1 MIPVKGGGLM
11 RQLWEDIKYTP
22 YVSEVLNFF
31 RKGDLVLLF
40 LCLLTS
46 GFGCL
51 VVASATNHNGT
62 LRYLVIQ
69 AVAVVLGAVAYIL
82 VSAVS
87 ADFLAEHRMALVAF
101 NTFMLL
107 LLLTPFGED
116 YNSGNRSW
124 LVLPLMPMAIQP
136 AEFCKITYVIIM
148 ASVLNARQNS
158 ISSHQAVFH
167 MAWHLAM
174 VAGLNIVI
182 SGDVGVSLIFIF
194 MFAMMAMTAGV
205 HWGWF
210 ALAGGFVA
218 VAAPIAWFADLVPN
232 YMKERII
239 SLFDHSIDPE
249 GLDPRYQIVR
259 SLLSLNGGGLTG
271 QGLFNGNRT
280 QVGALPAQ
288 HTDFVFSAIGEELG
302 FLGCMLTVVLLAL
315 IIVRCIWVGMKSKD
329 FLRRMICFGVAATLI
344 FQCLMNIG
352 MNVELLPIIGLTL
365 PFISYGGSSIVSLF
379 AMMGLVS
386 GVHARPEPKPHERY
400 IQQPP
405 ELTRWY

>member
-1 MIPVKGGGLM
+1 M
-11 RQLWEDIKYTP
+11 RQLWEKLRYTP
-22 YVSEVLNFF
+22 YVSEVLHFLK
-31 RKGDLVLLF
+31 KGDLVLLF

-46 GFGCL
+46 AYGCL
-51 VVASATNHNGT
+51 IVASTTNHNGT
-62 LRYLVIQ
+62 LRYVVIQ
-69 AVAVVLGAVAYIL
+69 AIAVVLGMVMYVL
-82 VSAVS
+82 VSAIS
-87 ADFLAEHRMALVAF
+87 ADFIAEHRNLLVAF
-101 NTFMLL
+101 NCFMLF

-124 LVLPLMPMAIQP
+124 LVFPFLPMAIQP

-148 ASVLNARQNS
+148 ASVMSAHQNRLS
-158 ISSHQAVFH
+158 NWRSVMHMVFH
-167 MAWHLAM
+167 LGL
-174 VAGLNIVI
+174 VAGLNVVI
-182 SGDVGVSLIFIF
+182 SGDVGVSLIFVFIF
-194 MFAMMAMTAGV
+194 IMMAMCGGV

-210 ALAGGFVA
+210 ALAGGAVA
-218 VAAPIAWFADLVPN
+218 VAAPIAWNLDLVPN

-280 QVGALPAQ
+280 QIGALPAQ

-302 FLGCMLTVVLLAL
+302 FLGCMLTVVLLLL
-315 IIVRCIWVGMKSKD
+315 IIVRCIWVGMRSPD

-344 FQCLMNIG
+344 FQTLMNIG
-352 MNVELLPIIGLTL
+352 MNVEMLPIIGLTL
-365 PFISYGGSSIVSLF
+365 PFISYGGSSIMSLF

-386 GVHARPEPKPHERY
+386 GVYARPEARQHERY
-400 IQQPP
+400 IHAPA

>member
-1 MIPVKGGGLM
+1 M
-11 RQLWEDIKYTP
+11 RQLWEKLRYTP
-22 YVSEVLNFF
+22 YVSEVLHFLK
-31 RKGDLVLLF
+31 KGDLVLLF

-46 GFGCL
+46 AYGCL
-51 VVASATNHNGT
+51 IVASTTNHNGT
-62 LRYLVIQ
+62 LRYVVIQ
-69 AVAVVLGAVAYIL
+69 AIAVVLGMVMYVL
-82 VSAVS
+82 VSAIS
-87 ADFLAEHRMALVAF
+87 ADFIAEHRNLLVAF
-101 NTFMLL
+101 NCFMLF

-124 LVLPLMPMAIQP
+124 LVFPFLPMAIQP

-148 ASVLNARQNS
+148 ASVMSAHQNRLS
-158 ISSHQAVFH
+158 NWRSVMHMVFH
-167 MAWHLAM
+167 LGL
-174 VAGLNIVI
+174 VAGLNVVI
-182 SGDVGVSLIFIF
+182 SGDVGVSLIFVFIF
-194 MFAMMAMTAGV
+194 IMMAMCGGV

-210 ALAGGFVA
+210 ALAGGAVA
-218 VAAPIAWFADLVPN
+218 VAAPIAWNLDLVPN

-280 QVGALPAQ
+280 QIGALPAQ

-302 FLGCMLTVVLLAL
+302 FLGCMLTVVLLLL
-315 IIVRCIWVGMKSKD
+315 IIVRCIWVGMKSTA

-344 FQCLMNIG
+344 FQTLMNIG
-352 MNVELLPIIGLTL
+352 MNVEMLPIIGLTL
-365 PFISYGGSSIVSLF
+365 PFISYGGSSIISLF

-386 GVHARPEPKPHERY
+386 GVYARPDARQHERY
-400 IQQPP
+400 IHAPA

>member
-1 MIPVKGGGLM
+1 M
-11 RQLWEDIKYTP
+11 RRLWEKIRYTP
-22 YVSEVLNFF
+22 YMSEVLSFF

-46 GFGCL
+46 AFGCL

-69 AVAVVLGAVAYIL
+69 IIAVLLGVVMYIL

-87 ADFLAEHRMALVAF
+87 ADFLAENRMALVIF
-101 NTFMLL
+101 NSFLL
-107 LLLTPFGED
+107 FLLLTPFGED

-124 LVLPLMPMAIQP
+124 LVFPFLPMAIQP
-136 AEFCKITYVIIM
+136 AEFCKITYVLIM
-148 ASVLNARQNS
+148 ASVMSARQNH
-158 ISSHQAVFH
+158 ISSLQSVGH
-167 MAWHLAM
+167 MLWHLAA
-174 VAGLNIVI
+174 VAGLNVVI
-182 SGDVGVSLIFIF
+182 SGDVGVSLIFAFI
-194 MFAMMAMTAGV
+194 FAMMAMTGGV
-205 HWGWF
+205 HWRWF
-210 ALAGGFVA
+210 ALAGGFIA
-218 VAAPIAWFADLVPN
+218 VAAPIVWFSGLLPN
-232 YMKERII
+232 YMTERII

-280 QVGALPAQ
+280 QIGALPAQ

-302 FLGCMLTVVLLAL
+302 FLGCLLTLTLLLL
-315 IIVRCIWVGMKSKD
+315 IIIRCIWVGMKSPD

-344 FQCLMNIG
+344 FQTVMNIG
-352 MNVELLPIIGLTL
+352 MNVEMLPIIGLTL
-365 PFISYGGSSIVSLF
+365 PFISYGGSSIMSLF

-386 GVHARPEPKPHERY
+386 GVHARPEAKQHERY
-400 IQQPP
+400 IQAPV

>member
-1 MIPVKGGGLM
+1 M

-22 YVSEVLNFF
+22 YVSEVLKFF

-51 VVASATNHNGT
+51 VVASTTNHNGT
-62 LRYLVIQ
+62 LRYVVIQ
-69 AVAVVLGAVAYIL
+69 AAAVVLGVVAYIL

-87 ADFLAEHRMALVAF
+87 ADFLAEHRMVLVAF
-101 NTFMLL
+101 NTIMLL
-107 LLLTPFGED
+107 MLLTPFGED

-148 ASVLNARQNS
+148 ASVLNARQNT
-158 ISSHQAVFH
+158 ISSKRSVLH
-167 MAWHLAM
+167 MGWHLLA
-174 VAGLNIVI
+174 VAGLNVVV
-182 SGDVGVSLIFIF
+182 SGDVGVSLIFVF
-194 MFAMMAMTAGV
+194 MFAMMAMCAGV

-210 ALAGGFVA
+210 AAAGGVVA
-218 VAAPIAWFADLVPN
+218 VAAPVAWMANIVPN

-259 SLLSLNGGGLTG
+259 SLRSLNGGGLTG

-315 IIVRCIWVGMKSKD
+315 IIIRCIWVGMKSKD

-344 FQCLMNIG
+344 FQSLMNLG

-365 PFISYGGSSIVSLF
+365 PFVSYGGSSIVSLF

-386 GVHARPEPKPHERY
+386 GVFARPEPKPHERY
-400 IQQPP
+400 IQPP
-405 ELTRWY
+405 AELTRWY

>member
-1 MIPVKGGGLM
+1 M

-22 YVSEVLNFF
+22 YVSEVLKFF

-51 VVASATNHNGT
+51 VVASTTNHNGT
-62 LRYLVIQ
+62 LRYVVIQ
-69 AVAVVLGAVAYIL
+69 AAAVVLGVVAYIL

-87 ADFLAEHRMALVAF
+87 ADFLAEHRMVLVAF
-101 NTFMLL
+101 NTIMLL
-107 LLLTPFGED
+107 MLLTPFGED

-148 ASVLNARQNS
+148 ASVLNARQNT
-158 ISSHQAVFH
+158 ISSKRSVLH
-167 MAWHLAM
+167 MGWHLLA
-174 VAGLNIVI
+174 VAGLNVVV
-182 SGDVGVSLIFIF
+182 SRDVGVSLIFVF
-194 MFAMMAMTAGV
+194 MFAMMAMCAGV

-210 ALAGGFVA
+210 AAAGGVVA
-218 VAAPIAWFADLVPN
+218 VAAPVAWMANIVPN

-259 SLLSLNGGGLTG
+259 SLRSLNGGGLTG

-315 IIVRCIWVGMKSKD
+315 IIIRCIWVGMKSKD

-344 FQCLMNIG
+344 FQSLMNLG

-365 PFISYGGSSIVSLF
+365 PFVSYGGSSIVSLF

-386 GVHARPEPKPHERY
+386 GVFARPEPKPHERY
-400 IQQPP
+400 IQPP
-405 ELTRWY
+405 AELTRWY

>member
-1 MIPVKGGGLM
+1 M
-11 RQLWEDIKYTP
+11 RQLWEKIRYTP

-31 RKGDLVLLF
+31 KKGDLVLLF

-46 GFGCL
+46 AFGCL

-62 LRYLVIQ
+62 LRYLIIQ
-69 AVAVVLGAVAYIL
+69 IIAVMLGVVMYIL

-101 NTFMLL
+101 NSFLL
-107 LLLTPFGED
+107 FLLLTPFGED

-124 LVLPLMPMAIQP
+124 LVFPFLPMAIQP
-136 AEFCKITYVIIM
+136 AEFCKITYVLIM
-148 ASVLNARQNS
+148 ASVMSARQNR
-158 ISSHQAVFH
+158 ISHPQAVFH
-167 MAWHLAM
+167 MLWHLAV
-174 VAGLNIVI
+174 VAGLNVVI
-182 SGDVGVSLIFIF
+182 SGDVGVSLIFVF
-194 MFAMMAMTAGV
+194 MFAMMAMCGGV

-210 ALAGGFVA
+210 ALAGGAIA
-218 VAAPIAWFADLVPN
+218 VAAPIVWSLDILPN

-259 SLLSLNGGGLTG
+259 SLRSLTGGGLTG

-302 FLGCMLTVVLLAL
+302 FLGCLLTVVLLLL
-315 IIVRCIWVGMKSKD
+315 IIIRCIWVGVKSPD
-329 FLRRMICFGVAATLI
+329 FLRRMICFGVASTLI
-344 FQCLMNIG
+344 FQTLMNIG
-352 MNVELLPIIGLTL
+352 MNVEMLPIIGLTL
-365 PFISYGGSSIVSLF
+365 PFISYGGSSIMSLF

-386 GVHARPEPKPHERY
+386 GVHARPEAKQHERY
-400 IQQPP
+400 IHAPA
-405 ELTRWY
+405 ELTNWY

>member
-1 MIPVKGGGLM
+1 M

-22 YVSEVLNFF
+22 YVSEVLQFF
-31 RKGDLVLLF
+31 KKGDLVLLF

-69 AVAVVLGAVAYIL
+69 AVAVVLGAVVYVL

-87 ADFLAEHRMALVAF
+87 ADDLAEHRMGLVAF

-136 AEFCKITYVIIM
+136 AEFCKITFVIIM
-148 ASVLNARQNS
+148 ASVMNARQNS
-158 ISSHQAVFH
+158 ISSPRSVLH

-205 HWGWF
+205 HRGWF
-210 ALAGGFVA
+210 ALAGGAIA
-218 VAAPIAWFADLVPN
+218 VLAPIAWFADLIPN

-239 SLFDHSIDPE
+239 SLVDHSIDPD

-302 FLGCMLTVVLLAL
+302 FLGCMLTVVLLTL
-315 IIVRCIWVGMKSKD
+315 IILRCIWVGIKSKD

-400 IQQPP
+400 IQPPP

>member
-1 MIPVKGGGLM
+1 M

-22 YVSEVLNFF
+22 YVSEVLKFF

-51 VVASATNHNGT
+51 VVASTTNHNGT
-62 LRYLVIQ
+62 LRYVVIQ
-69 AVAVVLGAVAYIL
+69 AAAVVLGVVAYIL

-101 NTFMLL
+101 NTIMLL
-107 LLLTPFGED
+107 MLLTPFGED

-148 ASVLNARQNS
+148 ASVLNARQNT
-158 ISSHQAVFH
+158 ISSKRSVLH
-167 MAWHLAM
+167 MGWHLLA
-174 VAGLNIVI
+174 VAGLNVVV
-182 SGDVGVSLIFIF
+182 SRDVGVSLIFVF
-194 MFAMMAMTAGV
+194 MFAMMAMCAGV

-210 ALAGGFVA
+210 AAAGGVVA
-218 VAAPIAWFADLVPN
+218 VAAPIAWMANIVPN

-259 SLLSLNGGGLTG
+259 SLRSLNGGGLTG

-315 IIVRCIWVGMKSKD
+315 IIIRCIWVGMKSKD

-344 FQCLMNIG
+344 FQSLMNLG

-365 PFISYGGSSIVSLF
+365 PFVSYGGSSIVSLF

-386 GVHARPEPKPHERY
+386 GVFARPEPKPHERY
-400 IQQPP
+400 IQPP
-405 ELTRWY
+405 AERTRWY

>member
-1 MIPVKGGGLM
+1 M

-22 YVSEVLNFF
+22 YVSEVLKFF

-51 VVASATNHNGT
+51 VVASTTNHNGT
-62 LRYLVIQ
+62 LRYVVIQ
-69 AVAVVLGAVAYIL
+69 AAAVVLGVVAYIL

-101 NTFMLL
+101 NTIMLL
-107 LLLTPFGED
+107 MLLTPFGED

-148 ASVLNARQNS
+148 ASVLNARQNT
-158 ISSHQAVFH
+158 ISSKRSVLH
-167 MAWHLAM
+167 MGWHLLA
-174 VAGLNIVI
+174 VAGLNVVV
-182 SGDVGVSLIFIF
+182 SKDVGVSLIFVF
-194 MFAMMAMTAGV
+194 MFAMMAMCAGV

-210 ALAGGFVA
+210 AAAGGVVA
-218 VAAPIAWFADLVPN
+218 VAAPIAWMANIVPN

-259 SLLSLNGGGLTG
+259 SLRSLNGGGLTG

-315 IIVRCIWVGMKSKD
+315 IIIRCIWVGMKSKD

-344 FQCLMNIG
+344 FQSLMNLG

-365 PFISYGGSSIVSLF
+365 PFVSYGGSSIVSLF

-386 GVHARPEPKPHERY
+386 GVFARPEPKPHERY
-400 IQQPP
+400 IQPP
-405 ELTRWY
+405 AELTRWY

>member
-1 MIPVKGGGLM
+1 M

-22 YVSEVLNFF
+22 YVSEVLKFF

-51 VVASATNHNGT
+51 VVASTTNHNGT
-62 LRYLVIQ
+62 LRYVVIQ
-69 AVAVVLGAVAYIL
+69 AAAVVLGVVAYIL

-101 NTFMLL
+101 NTIMLL
-107 LLLTPFGED
+107 MLLTPFGED

-148 ASVLNARQNS
+148 ASVLNARQNT
-158 ISSHQAVFH
+158 ISSKRSVLH
-167 MAWHLAM
+167 MGWHLLA
-174 VAGLNIVI
+174 VAGLNVVV
-182 SGDVGVSLIFIF
+182 SSDVGVSLIFVF
-194 MFAMMAMTAGV
+194 MFAMMAMCAGV

-210 ALAGGFVA
+210 AAAGGVVA
-218 VAAPIAWFADLVPN
+218 VAAPVAWMANIVPN

-259 SLLSLNGGGLTG
+259 SLRSLNGGGLTG

-315 IIVRCIWVGMKSKD
+315 IIIRCIWVGMKSKD

-344 FQCLMNIG
+344 FQSLMNLG

-365 PFISYGGSSIVSLF
+365 PFVSYGGSSIVSLF

-386 GVHARPEPKPHERY
+386 GVFARPEPKPHERY
-400 IQQPP
+400 IQPP
-405 ELTRWY
+405 AELTRWY

>member
-1 MIPVKGGGLM
+1 M
-11 RQLWEDIKYTP
+11 RQLWDEIKYIP
-22 YVSEVLNFF
+22 YVSEVLKFF

-46 GFGCL
+46 GFGCI

-62 LRYLVIQ
+62 LRYVIIQ
-69 AVAVVLGAVAYIL
+69 AVAVLLGVVAYIL
-82 VSAVS
+82 VSAVN
-87 ADFLAEHRMALVAF
+87 ADFMAEHRMDLVVF
-101 NTFMLL
+101 NTLMLL
-107 LLLTPFGED
+107 MLLTPFGED

-148 ASVLNARQNS
+148 ASVLNARQNNL
-158 ISSHQAVFH
+158 SSRESVFH
-167 MAWHLAM
+167 MVWHLAM

-194 MFAMMAMTAGV
+194 MFAMMAMCAGV

-210 ALAGGFVA
+210 AFAGGVVA
-218 VAAPIAWFADLVPN
+218 VLAPIAWFADIVPD

-259 SLLSLNGGGLTG
+259 SLRSLNGGGLTG

-302 FLGCMLTVVLLAL
+302 FLGCMLTVALLAL
-315 IIVRCIWVGMKSKD
+315 IIIRCIWVGMKSKD

-344 FQCLMNIG
+344 FQSLMNLG
-352 MNVELLPIIGLTL
+352 MNVEMLPIIGLTL

-386 GVHARPEPKPHERY
+386 GVHARPEPKPHEIY
-400 IQQPP
+400 IQPP
-405 ELTRWY
+405 AALTRWY

>member
-1 MIPVKGGGLM
+1 M

-22 YVSEVLNFF
+22 YVSEVLKFF

-51 VVASATNHNGT
+51 VVASTTNHNGT
-62 LRYLVIQ
+62 LRYVVIQ
-69 AVAVVLGAVAYIL
+69 AAAVVLGVVAYIL

-87 ADFLAEHRMALVAF
+87 ADFLAEHRMVLVAF
-101 NTFMLL
+101 NTIMLL
-107 LLLTPFGED
+107 MLLTPFGED

-148 ASVLNARQNS
+148 ASVLNARQNT
-158 ISSHQAVFH
+158 ISSKRSVLH
-167 MAWHLAM
+167 MGWHLLA
-174 VAGLNIVI
+174 VAGLNVVV
-182 SGDVGVSLIFIF
+182 SRDVGVSLIFVF
-194 MFAMMAMTAGV
+194 MFAMMAMCAGV

-210 ALAGGFVA
+210 AAAGGVVA
-218 VAAPIAWFADLVPN
+218 VAAPIAWMANIVPD

-259 SLLSLNGGGLTG
+259 SLRSLNGGGLTG

-315 IIVRCIWVGMKSKD
+315 IIIRCIWVGMKSKD

-344 FQCLMNIG
+344 FQSLMNLG

-365 PFISYGGSSIVSLF
+365 PFVSYGGSSIVSLF

-386 GVHARPEPKPHERY
+386 GVFARPEPKPHERY
-400 IQQPP
+400 IQPP
-405 ELTRWY
+405 AELTRWY

>member
-1 MIPVKGGGLM
+1 M

-22 YVSEVLNFF
+22 YVSEVLKFF

-51 VVASATNHNGT
+51 VVASTTNHNGT
-62 LRYLVIQ
+62 LRYVVIQ
-69 AVAVVLGAVAYIL
+69 AAAVVLGVVAYIL

-101 NTFMLL
+101 NTIMLL
-107 LLLTPFGED
+107 MLLTPFGED

-148 ASVLNARQNS
+148 ASVLNARQNT
-158 ISSHQAVFH
+158 ISSKRSVLH
-167 MAWHLAM
+167 MGWHLLA
-174 VAGLNIVI
+174 VAGLNVVV
-182 SGDVGVSLIFIF
+182 SRDVGVSLIFVF
-194 MFAMMAMTAGV
+194 MFAMMAMCAGV

-210 ALAGGFVA
+210 AAAGGVVA
-218 VAAPIAWFADLVPN
+218 VAAPIAWMANIVPN

-259 SLLSLNGGGLTG
+259 SLRSLNGGGLTG

-315 IIVRCIWVGMKSKD
+315 IIIRCIWVGMKSKD

-344 FQCLMNIG
+344 FQSLMNLG

-365 PFISYGGSSIVSLF
+365 PFVSYGGSSIVSLF

-386 GVHARPEPKPHERY
+386 GVFARPEPKPHERY
-400 IQQPP
+400 IQPP
-405 ELTRWY
+405 AELTRWY

>member
-1 MIPVKGGGLM
+1 M
-11 RQLWEDIKYTP
+11 RQLWEKIKYIP
-22 YVSEVLNFF
+22 YVSEVLKFF
-31 RKGDLVLLF
+31 KKGDLVLLF

-46 GFGCL
+46 AFGCL

-62 LRYLVIQ
+62 LRYVVIQ
-69 AVAVVLGAVAYIL
+69 AVAVVLGVVMYIL
-82 VSAVS
+82 VSGINT
-87 ADFLAEHRMALVAF
+87 DFIAEHRMALVVF
-101 NTFMLL
+101 NTVMLFM
-107 LLLTPFGED
+107 LLTPFGED

-124 LVLPLMPMAIQP
+124 LVLPLLPMAIQP
-136 AEFCKITYVIIM
+136 AEFCKITFVIIM
-148 ASVLNARQNS
+148 ASVMSARQNR
-158 ISSHQAVFH
+158 ISSLESVAH
-167 MAWHLAM
+167 MGWHLLA
-174 VAGLNIVI
+174 VVGLNVVI
-182 SGDVGVSLIFIF
+182 SGDVGVSLIFVFI
-194 MFAMMAMTAGV
+194 FAMMAMCAGV

-210 ALAGGFVA
+210 AAAGGAVA
-218 VAAPIAWFADLVPN
+218 VVAPIAWFMDLVPN

-239 SLFDHSIDPE
+239 SIFDHSIDPE

-302 FLGCMLTVVLLAL
+302 FLGCLLTLVLLLL
-315 IIVRCIWVGMKSKD
+315 IVVRCIWVGMKSPD

-344 FQCLMNIG
+344 FQTLMNIG
-352 MNVELLPIIGLTL
+352 MNVEMLPIIGLTL
-365 PFISYGGSSIVSLF
+365 PFVSYGGSSIMSLF

-386 GVHARPEPKPHERY
+386 GVHARPEAKQHERY
-400 IQQPP
+400 IHAPA

>member
-1 MIPVKGGGLM
+1 M
-11 RQLWEDIKYTP
+11 RRLWEKIRYTP
-22 YVSEVLNFF
+22 YVSEVLSFF

-46 GFGCL
+46 AFGCL

-69 AVAVVLGAVAYIL
+69 IIAVLLGVVMYIL

-87 ADFLAEHRMALVAF
+87 ADFLAENRMALVIF
-101 NTFMLL
+101 NSFLL
-107 LLLTPFGED
+107 FLLLTPFGED

-148 ASVLNARQNS
+148 ASVMSARQNN
-158 ISSHQAVFH
+158 ISNVRSVFH
-167 MAWHLAM
+167 MVWHLAA
-174 VAGLNIVI
+174 VAGLNVVI
-182 SGDVGVSLIFIF
+182 SGDVGVSLIFVFIF
-194 MFAMMAMTAGV
+194 VMMAMTGGV
-205 HWGWF
+205 HWRWF
-210 ALAGGFVA
+210 ALAGGCIA
-218 VAAPIAWFADLVPN
+218 VVAPIIWFSGVLPE
-232 YMKERII
+232 YMTERII

-280 QVGALPAQ
+280 QIGALPAQ

-302 FLGCMLTVVLLAL
+302 FLGCLLTVTLLLL
-315 IIVRCIWVGMKSKD
+315 IIVRCIWVGMKSPD

-344 FQCLMNIG
+344 FQTVMNIG
-352 MNVELLPIIGLTL
+352 MNVEMLPIIGLTL
-365 PFISYGGSSIVSLF
+365 PFISYGGSSIMSLF

-386 GVHARPEPKPHERY
+386 GVHARPEAKHHERY
-400 IQQPP
+400 IQAPV

>member
-1 MIPVKGGGLM
+1 M
-11 RQLWEDIKYTP
+11 RQLWEKLRYTP
-22 YVSEVLNFF
+22 YVSEVLAFLK
-31 RKGDLVLLF
+31 KGDLVLLF

-46 GFGCL
+46 AYGCL
-51 VVASATNHNGT
+51 IVASTTNHNGT
-62 LRYLVIQ
+62 LRYVVIQ
-69 AVAVVLGAVAYIL
+69 AVAVVLGVMMYVL

-87 ADFLAEHRMALVAF
+87 ADFLAENR
-101 NTFMLL
+101 MLL
-107 LLLTPFGED
+107 VVFNSLMLLMLLTPFGED

-148 ASVLNARQNS
+148 ASVLNARQNRVS
-158 ISSHQAVFH
+158 NLQAVLH
-167 MAWHLAM
+167 MLWHLAM
-174 VAGLNIVI
+174 VAGLNVVV
-182 SGDVGVSLIFIF
+182 SRDVGVSLIFAFIF
-194 MFAMMAMTAGV
+194 IMMAMTAGV

-210 ALAGGFVA
+210 ALAGGVIA
-218 VAAPIAWFADLVPN
+218 IAAPIAWVADIVPG

-280 QVGALPAQ
+280 QIGALPAQ

-302 FLGCMLTVVLLAL
+302 FLGCLLTLTLLLL

-344 FQCLMNIG
+344 FQTLMNIG
-352 MNVELLPIIGLTL
+352 MNVEMLPIIGLTL

-386 GVHARPEPKPHERY
+386 GVHARPEARQHERY
-400 IQQPP
+400 IHAPA